1 MMQVLGTP
9 ALFTAGIR
17 RESFFIFS
25 AEFFTTELLQGED
38 SYKESGQGSSG

>member
-1 MMQVLGTP
+1 MQVLGTP

-25 AEFFTTELLQGED
+25 AEFFTTELLQGGD
-38 SYKESGQGSSG
+38 H